1 LAVPRVKR
9 ASLDIGL
16 KLAWGLSPG
25 GGEDVGQIVVLALF
39 VFAFLGIL
47 WMSARGMIIG
57 VSILV
62 GALLRVSFGFV
73 VGVALG
79 PDTSGMHELDQVAS
93 GFAGG
98 ILGLLIGPILGGAF
112 GWAFKTWREREEHQ
126 PPPAEHS
133 RST

>member
-1 LAVPRVKR
+1 M
-9 ASLDIGL
+9 
-16 KLAWGLSPG
+16 
-25 GGEDVGQIVVLALF
+25 GQTVFIALF
-39 VFAFLGIL
+39 VFVFLGIL

-62 GALLRVSFGFV
+62 GALMGVSFGFV

-79 PDTSGMHELDQVAS
+79 PDTGGMHELDQVAS

-98 ILGLLIGPILGGAF
+98 ILGLVIGPILGGAF

-126 PPPAEHS
+126 PPLAEHS